1 MPDNNIVRHED
12 EFEDDAFVVGEIDL
26 GEEYRPTI
34 AKEESANMTTVI
46 EQPVVEVASVDPSE
60 VEGKYLLKLSKKY
73 SQILNLIK
81 NTNDGVVV
89 QDNGNFYSIYAPY
102 LALQRKDV
110 ERILG
115 PISAGSWRMM
125 IMNRSIPDNV
135 DSTVVTTND
144 AFIMGETE
152 EEVPEPQTTSQINVR
167 VSSTVKE
174 KMDDTRKL
182 LGDMTQTQFLEEA
195 ILEYVQ
201 KVNSEIV

>member
-1 MPDNNIVRHED
+1 MPNTNIVRHEE
-12 EFEDDAFVVGEIDL
+12 EFEDDDFVVGEMDL

-34 AKEESANMTTVI
+34 TKEESANMTTVI
-46 EQPVVEVASVDPSE
+46 EQPVIEVASVDPSE
-60 VEGKYLLKLSKKY
+60 LEGKYLLKLSKKY

-81 NTNDGVVV
+81 NTNNDVVV
-89 QDNGNFYSIYAPY
+89 QDNGNFYSIYAPF
-102 LALQRKDV
+102 LALHRKDV

-115 PISAGSWRMM
+115 TISAGSWRMM
-125 IMNRSIPDNV
+125 IMNHSVPDNV
-135 DSTVVTTND
+135 ESTIVTTND
-144 AFIMGETE
+144 SFIMGETKE
-152 EEVPEPQTTSQINVR
+152 EAPEPQTTSQINVR

-195 ILEYVQ
+195 ILEYVE